1 MKAILEFNLDDNDD
15 EESHRLALKASK
27 FYSALWDIR
36 QNVFRPARKHGYTDE
51 GVDILL
57 RTMSESE
64 QDKAMALVGELERL
78 FSEILDANGLGEF
91 EI

>member
-15 EESHRLALKASK
+15 EESHRLALKAGK
-27 FYSALWDIR
+27 LYSALWDIR
-36 QNVFRPARKHGYTDE
+36 QNVFRPARKHGYAND
-51 GVDILL
+51 GVNILL

-64 QDKAMALVGELERL
+64 REKAMALVGELERM
-78 FSEILDANGLGEF
+78 FSEILDGHGLSEF